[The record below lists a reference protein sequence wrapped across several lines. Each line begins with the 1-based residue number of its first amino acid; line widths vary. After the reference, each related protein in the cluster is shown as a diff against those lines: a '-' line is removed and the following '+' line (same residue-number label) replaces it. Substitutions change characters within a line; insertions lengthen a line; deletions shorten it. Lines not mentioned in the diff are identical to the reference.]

1 MTPAGELSA
10 ILCGESRRKSED
22 ITENA
27 CFFLIRTSFKHVQQL
42 SGQISL
48 SEKSENNPLSIRWK
62 KSVNLSL
69 GAAEVLDQF

>member
-1 MTPAGELSA
+1 MP
-10 ILCGESRRKSED
+10 
-22 ITENA
+22 
-27 CFFLIRTSFKHVQQL
+27 FFLIHTNFKHVELL
-42 SGQISL
+42 SGEISR